1 MIAYY
6 CAVVVWNILGQC
18 TDACQVCRTA
28 VVAVLSTG
36 DEVLNPSD
44 PLQPGKIRDAN
55 RPMLLAAA
63 TDAGAEAVDLGI
75 ARDNASQ
82 LEAALDEAIA
92 RGADMLLTTGGV
104 SMGDKD
110 LVKGLLESRGEV
122 FFGKVRTR

>member
-1 MIAYY
+1 M
-6 CAVVVWNILGQC
+6 
-18 TDACQVCRTA
+18 
-28 VVAVLSTG
+28 LSTG

-55 RPMLLAAA
+55 RPMLLVAA

-92 RGADMLLTTGGV
+92 RGADVLLTTGGV